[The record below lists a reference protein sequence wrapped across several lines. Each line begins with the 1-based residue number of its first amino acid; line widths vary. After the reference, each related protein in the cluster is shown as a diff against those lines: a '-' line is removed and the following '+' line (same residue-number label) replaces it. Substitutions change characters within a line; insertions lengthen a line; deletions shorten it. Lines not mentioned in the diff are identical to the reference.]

1 MWLIITIWI
10 SLLSLKH
17 LEWLYQIMWCGVLP
31 STKVY
36 LPRKKNITCGF
47 KSLIMY
53 ISSKKFLLNWIEC
66 SSIRTELMFIL
77 SPGNSTEQ
85 ATPILNIEIMH
96 SWIFSLQF
104 WLALWV
110 MLFIYVSPSSLSHR
124 RIGSIMST
132 ICSGKAALTKSW
144 RFKLFWKMLSV
155 GLFFVN
161 ISNNNIP

>member
-36 LPRKKNITCGF
+36 LPRKKILPVAL
-47 KSLIMY
+47 SLWFCILVPR
-53 ISSKKFLLNWIEC
+53 SFCRIEC

-77 SPGNSTEQ
+77 SLGNSTEQ
-85 ATPILNIEIMH
+85 ATPISNIEIMH

-144 RFKLFWKMLSV
+144 RFKLCW
-155 GLFFVN
+155 
-161 ISNNNIP
+161 